1 MGKTKEMFHDE
12 REQYSDRMHEAQFES
27 VHHSLKNETGLS
39 LELQDWKNIT
49 KSSIKE
55 KVDAMIT
62 VIHEGS
68 VDPIEALIYA
78 KKGIETFTALEKNV
92 RELAEAIGVG
102 KAGLEKFNV
111 KVSEGMTG
119 VRFDYTNCG
128 DHEWEIFNQQME
140 SAKASM
146 KEREKFLSSLTKPM
160 EILVNECEVIK
171 VNPPIKS
178 GKLGLKL
185 EMK

>member
-1 MGKTKEMFHDE
+1 MGKTKEMFHEE
-12 REQYSDRMHEAQFES
+12 REQYSDRMHGSEFES
-27 VHHSLKNETGLS
+27 AFKPVEKETGLS

-78 KKGIETFTALEKNV
+78 KKGVETFTDLEKNV
-92 RELAEAIGVG
+92 RELAEAVGVG

-111 KVSEGMTG
+111 KVSEAMTG
-119 VRFDYTNCG
+119 VKYDYTNCG
-128 DHEWEIFNQQME
+128 DYEWGIFNQQME

-178 GKLGLKL
+178 GKLGLKI